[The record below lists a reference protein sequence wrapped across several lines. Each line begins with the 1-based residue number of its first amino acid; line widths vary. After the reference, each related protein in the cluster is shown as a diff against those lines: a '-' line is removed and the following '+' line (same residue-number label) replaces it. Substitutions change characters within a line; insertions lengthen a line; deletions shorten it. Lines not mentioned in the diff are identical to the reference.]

1 MTAIPT
7 TLASGRA
14 LVDPALVD
22 AVDRLDDR
30 TRRIVSYHLGWQDVH
45 GRPVHAPEGKA
56 VRPALALLSAR
67 AAGVDREIGLPG
79 AVAVELVHNFSLL
92 HDDVM
97 DRDLERRHR
106 ATVWSIWGESAAIL
120 AGDALLSLAHEV
132 LLESPSPR
140 TVQANQ
146 VLAAATRELVRGQV
160 DDLDFERRRRVSV
173 AECLDMAAGKT
184 GALLSASASI
194 GAVLGEAPTPVVEA
208 LSTYGAQL
216 GLAFQL
222 VDDLLGIWG
231 DPVTTGKPVHSDLRA
246 RKKTLPISYAT
257 EHGGDAGHELG
268 VWLDVPP
275 EQDDEARLRAG
286 AALVEA
292 AGGRSWANQEARR
305 RVTLAMK
312 AIQSVDLP
320 VDVVDE
326 LTDLGSYVVGRD
338 T

>member
-1 MTAIPT
+1 MSAVPT

-14 LVDPALVD
+14 LVDPAMAD
-22 AVDRLDDR
+22 AIDRLDDH
-30 TRRIVSYHLGWQDVH
+30 TRSVVSYHLGWQDTQGH
-45 GRPVHAPEGKA
+45 PVSAPEGKA
-56 VRPALALLSAR
+56 VRPALALMSAR
-67 AAGVDREIGLPG
+67 AAGADPGVGLPG

-97 DRDLERRHR
+97 DHDLERRHR
-106 ATVWSIWGESAAIL
+106 ATVWSIWGESTAIL

-132 LLESPSPR
+132 LLESPSPH
-140 TVQANQ
+140 TIEANR

-160 DDLDFERRRRVSV
+160 DDLDFERRHRVSV
-173 AECLDMAAGKT
+173 GECLDMAAGKT

-194 GAVLGEAPTPVVEA
+194 GAVLGGAPSPVVEA

-231 DPVTTGKPVHSDLRA
+231 DPATTGKPVQSDLRA
-246 RKKTLPISYAT
+246 HAT
-257 EHGGDAGHELG
+257 EHGGVRGRELEA
-268 VWLDVPP
+268 WLDVPP
-275 EQDDEARLRAG
+275 EQDDEGRLREG

-292 AGGRSWANQEARR
+292 AGGRAWVTQEAHR
-305 RVTLAMK
+305 RVTLAVK

-320 VDVVDE
+320 PGVATE
-326 LTDLGSYVVGRD
+326 FIDLSSYVVRRD